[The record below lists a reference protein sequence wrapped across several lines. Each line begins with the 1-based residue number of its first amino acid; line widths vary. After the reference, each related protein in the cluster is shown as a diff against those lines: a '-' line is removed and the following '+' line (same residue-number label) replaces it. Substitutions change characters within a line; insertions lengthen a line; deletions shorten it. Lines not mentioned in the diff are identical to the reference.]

1 VAAIAASTVDA
12 TSGVEVGVLVGSGVE
27 VVVGV
32 GTSVGTD
39 VSVSVD
45 VGVPVAAVVSE
56 SVTVG
61 ASVGVDVDV
70 GVRVAVTAITGTVA
84 SGTGVWV
91 LVLAGEGEGDGV
103 DVACCWAIRVSSRAV
118 WVAMNASLSNLVVV
132 MNRVPMMA
140 NAISATTTIPPM
152 TRTSGETDNPPRPVI
167 VGTACVAPSD
177 AASVTRSGGGV
188 GVPPRPGSTDTSF
201 TRGAGA
207 MVAIGIAASVW
218 SAVTPTASLRTLA
231 ISPAVW

>member
-45 VGVPVAAVVSE
+45 VGVPVGAVVSE

-70 GVRVAVTAITGTVA
+70 GGRVAVATITGAVA
-84 SGTGVWV
+84 SGIGVCV
-91 LVLAGEGEGDGV
+91 LVLAGEGEGEGV
-103 DVACCWAIRVSSRAV
+103 EVACCWAIRVSSKAV
-118 WVAMNASLSNLVVV
+118 CVAMIAFFSNLFVVK
-132 MNRVPMMA
+132 NRVPTMA
-140 NAISATTTIPPM
+140 NAIRATTTIPPIA
-152 TRTSGETDNPPRPVI
+152 RISGEIDKPRPVT
-167 VGTACVAPSD
+167 VGAACVAPSD

-188 GVPPRPGSTDTSF
+188 AVRPRPGSTDTSF

-207 MVAIGIAASVW
+207 MVAIGIAANV
-218 SAVTPTASLRTLA
+218 
-231 ISPAVW
+231 